1 MRTLITS
8 HLSFRECA
16 CKCGKCGLGSGPP
29 EFIDPYTASL
39 FELIREAC
47 SGNPLYITSGWRCIS
62 HNKKVGGHPNSL
74 HLLGMSL
81 DIKKPE
87 WISLDEFYH
96 IADEIVGENG
106 GVGLYLLQEFIH
118 IDCGTIIGLKPN
130 RRWTK

>member
-1 MRTLITS
+1 MRKLITP
-8 HLSFRECA
+8 HLAFSEVQCRD
-16 CKCGKCGLGSGPP
+16 GCGLGARPP

-39 FELIREAC
+39 YELIREAC
-47 SGNPLYITSGWRCIS
+47 GGNPLYITSGWRCIS
-62 HNKKVGGHPNSL
+62 HNKKVGGHPKSL

-81 DIKKPE
+81 DIAKPKL
-87 WISLDEFYH
+87 ISLDEFYH

-106 GVGLYLLQEFIH
+106 GVGLYPSQEFIH